1 MMSDVEEKG
10 LTNWQVTK
18 SVLAS
23 FVGIQSSRNLER
35 DASSNSM
42 GRFVVIAIVLAVAIH
57 GLLYLLALYISWVT
71 GVE

>member
-1 MMSDVEEKG
+1 MSDIKEKE
-10 LTNWQVTK
+10 LSNWQVVK

-23 FVGIQSSRNLER
+23 FVGIQSSKNLER

-42 GRFVVIAIVLAVAIH
+42 GRFFIIAFVLAIAMH

>member
-1 MMSDVEEKG
+1 MDDIEERK
-10 LTNWQVTK
+10 LSNWQVVK

-23 FVGIQSSRNLER
+23 FVGIQSKKNLER

-42 GRFVVIAIVLAVAIH
+42 GRFVVIAFILAIAIH
-57 GLLYLLALYISWVT
+57 GLLYMIALYISWVT

>member
-1 MMSDVEEKG
+1 MNDVEESK
-10 LTNWQVTK
+10 LSNWQVMK

-23 FVGIQSSRNLER
+23 FVGIQSSKNLER

-42 GRFVVIAIVLAVAIH
+42 GRFVVIAFVLAIVVH

-71 GVE
+71 GVK

>member
-1 MMSDVEEKG
+1 MSDIKEKE
-10 LTNWQVTK
+10 LSNWQVVK

-23 FVGIQSSRNLER
+23 FVGIQSSKNLER

-42 GRFVVIAIVLAVAIH
+42 GRFVIIAFVLAIAMH

>member
-1 MMSDVEEKG
+1 MSDMEENK
-10 LTNWQVTK
+10 LSNWQVVK

-23 FVGIQSSRNLER
+23 FVGIQSGKNLER

-42 GRFVVIAIVLAVAIH
+42 GRFVIIAIALAVAIH
-57 GLLYLLALYISWVT
+57 GLLYLLAWYISYAT

>member
-1 MMSDVEEKG
+1 MSDIKEKK
-10 LTNWQVTK
+10 LSNWQVVK

-23 FVGIQSSRNLER
+23 FVGIQSSKNLER

-42 GRFVVIAIVLAVAIH
+42 GRFFIIAFVLAIAMH

>member
-1 MMSDVEEKG
+1 MSDIEKNK
-10 LTNWQVTK
+10 LSNWQVVK

-23 FVGIQSSRNLER
+23 FIGIQSSKNLER

-42 GRFVVIAIVLAVAIH
+42 GRFVIIAIILAVAIH
-57 GLLYLLALYISWVT
+57 GLLYLLALYISWAT

>member
-1 MMSDVEEKG
+1 MEDNKLS
-10 LTNWQVTK
+10 NWQVVK

-23 FVGIQSSRNLER
+23 FVGIQSSKNLER
-35 DASSNSM
+35 DAKSNSIEK
-42 GRFVVIAIVLAVAIH
+42 FVIVAFILAVAIH

>member
-1 MMSDVEEKG
+1 MDDIKEKK
-10 LTNWQVTK
+10 LSNWQVVK

-23 FVGIQSSRNLER
+23 FVGIQSKKNLER

-42 GRFVVIAIVLAVAIH
+42 GRFVVIAFILAIAIH
-57 GLLYLLALYISWVT
+57 GLLYMIALYISWVT

>member
-1 MMSDVEEKG
+1 MSETEEQK
-10 LTNWQVTK
+10 LSNWQVVK

-23 FVGIQSSRNLER
+23 FVGIQSRKNLER

-57 GLLYLLALYISWVT
+57 GLLYGLALYISWVT
-71 GVE
+71 GVK

>member
-1 MMSDVEEKG
+1 MNDIEENK
-10 LTNWQVTK
+10 LSNWQVMK

-23 FVGIQSSRNLER
+23 FVGIQSSKNLER

-42 GRFVVIAIVLAVAIH
+42 GRFVIIAFVLAITIH

>member
-1 MMSDVEEKG
+1 MSDVEGTK
-10 LTNWQVTK
+10 LSNWQVVK

-23 FVGIQSSRNLER
+23 FVGIQSSKNLER

-42 GRFVVIAIVLAVAIH
+42 GRFVVIAFVLAVAIH

>member
-1 MMSDVEEKG
+1 MSDIEEKK
-10 LTNWQVTK
+10 LSNWQVVK

-23 FVGIQSSRNLER
+23 FVGIQSSKNLER

-42 GRFVVIAIVLAVAIH
+42 GRFVIIAIVLAVAIH
-57 GLLYLLALYISWVT
+57 GLLYMLALYISWIT

>member
-1 MMSDVEEKG
+1 MSETEGQK
-10 LTNWQVTK
+10 LSNWQVVK

-23 FVGIQSSRNLER
+23 FVGIQSRKNLER

-57 GLLYLLALYISWVT
+57 GLLYGLALYISWVT
-71 GVE
+71 GVK